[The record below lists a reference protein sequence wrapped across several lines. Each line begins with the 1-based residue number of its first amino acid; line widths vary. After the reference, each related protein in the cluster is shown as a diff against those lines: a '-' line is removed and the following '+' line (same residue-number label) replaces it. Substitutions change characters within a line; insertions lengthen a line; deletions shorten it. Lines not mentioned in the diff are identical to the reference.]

1 MDYHVLTP
9 TQLASHLRALRK
21 ARNLTQAELALR
33 LGLTQSRIGKIER
46 HPETV
51 SLEQLI
57 NLLSVL
63 GARLVISVPERRTGP
78 ARQGPETVW

>member
-1 MDYHVLTP
+1 MDYPVLTP
-9 TQLASHLRALRK
+9 AQLASHLRALRK
-21 ARNLTQAELALR
+21 ARNLTQAELATR

-57 NLLSVL
+57 TLLSVL
-63 GARLVISVPERRTGP
+63 GARLVITVPERKTGP
-78 ARQGPETVW
+78 ASPGQETVW

>member
-1 MDYHVLTP
+1 MEYPILTP
-9 TQLASHLRALRK
+9 RQLAAHLRALRK

-33 LGLTQSRIGKIER
+33 LGLSQSRLGKIER

-57 NLLSVL
+57 KTLNLL
-63 GARLVISVPERRTGP
+63 GARLVISVPERKGP
-78 ARQGPETVW
+78 VQASHQAVW